1 MAKFSKDLTHAI
13 GAAADRASADKAE
26 FISLEYLLWAL
37 IQEPEVK
44 DALRKEGLRER
55 RLEAGLDRFF
65 RDQTGFN
72 RLGEKTGSETDDWCR
87 ESD

>member
-37 IQEPEVK
+37 IQEPEGK
-44 DALRKEGLRER
+44 DTHEAER
-55 RLEAGLDRFF
+55 
-65 RDQTGFN
+65 T
-72 RLGEKTGSETDDWCR
+72 
-87 ESD
+87 